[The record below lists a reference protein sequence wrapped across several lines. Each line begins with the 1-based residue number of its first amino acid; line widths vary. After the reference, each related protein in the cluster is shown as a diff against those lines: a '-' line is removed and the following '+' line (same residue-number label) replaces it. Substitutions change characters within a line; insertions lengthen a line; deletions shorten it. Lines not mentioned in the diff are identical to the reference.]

1 MKHPSCNLKQQGAV
15 LAVSL
20 IFLLVL
26 TLLGIAGMQST
37 IMEEKMSGNMR
48 DKALAFQASE
58 SGLINGETHSQT
70 LLSSTSPFLA
80 NCTGGLC
87 LPSTT
92 STPIWSDATK
102 VNWGTATNTF
112 AYGSTITATNLGLI
126 SSQPQYVVELLPEP
140 PKGVGQSL
148 ATGKGN
154 SISTVEIFRVTS
166 RGLGGSANAPVMV
179 QSVYKK

>member
-58 SGLINGETHSQT
+58 SGLINGERHSQG

-87 LPSTT
+87 LPSSSATT
-92 STPIWSDATK
+92 VWNDTAK

-112 AYGSTITATNLGLI
+112 AYGVTVAATNLGLV
-126 SSQPQYVVELLPEP
+126 SAQPQYIVELLPEP
-140 PKGVGQSL
+140 PKSAGQSL
-148 ATGKGN
+148 AVGKGA
-154 SISTVEIFRVTS
+154 SFPVEIFRVTS
-166 RGLGGSANAPVMV
+166 RGVGGSVNSPVMV
-179 QSVYKK
+179 QSVFKK